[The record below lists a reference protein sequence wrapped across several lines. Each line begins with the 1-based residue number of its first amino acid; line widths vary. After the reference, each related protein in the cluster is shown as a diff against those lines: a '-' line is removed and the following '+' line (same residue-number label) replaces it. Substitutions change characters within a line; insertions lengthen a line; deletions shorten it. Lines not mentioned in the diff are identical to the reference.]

1 MEFMEMKLHCVPI
14 GYHLHDHSDH
24 DLGIRPIAAPILPL
38 SCTWRGMGSL
48 SDLQKAFRK
57 AK

>member
-1 MEFMEMKLHCVPI
+1 MKLHCVPI